1 LGIDVRE
8 IVEGE
13 GSVLEVGDE
22 VVVGKEREGEG
33 AAGEGG
39 DGAFG
44 GEVPEDEIAVLKFD
58 QGAGEV

>member
-1 LGIDVRE
+1 
-8 IVEGE
+8 
-13 GSVLEVGDE
+13 LEVGDE

-44 GEVPEDEIAVLKFD
+44 GDVPEDEIAVLKFD